1 MTSVTIGILIVL
13 GMLILMFIG
22 VPIGSCMALA
32 ASAGMFFM
40 LAPDAMILKMGSS
53 PFETMTSYTYA
64 VMPLFMLMAMLISTT
79 GIGDDLYEF
88 FYRTVG
94 RFRGG
99 LAMASVLAC
108 GIFAAI
114 SSSTMA
120 TALTIGMIALPQMKR
135 LNYGDSLA
143 TGSVAAG
150 GTLGILIPP
159 SGIFIIYGIM
169 TQQSISKLFI
179 AGIIPG
185 LILVA
190 LFCTGI
196 TLTCRLNPTM
206 GPAGPKFSGKEIW
219 DAAKR
224 CIDIILLLIIVMGGM
239 FAGFFTPSEAA
250 AVGAFGAFLIT
261 LARKKLTKKNFIE
274 AIHGTLKASGIVYM
288 ILIGAFALNYFM
300 ALTNIPTA
308 LANAIMEMNLS
319 ATLVVVAIIIVY
331 LILGCFLDSLAM
343 ILLTMP
349 VFFPLILAMDID
361 PIWFGV
367 IVTLSVGMGCLTPPV
382 GMNVYVV
389 KGIAK
394 EVPINKIFGGVLP
407 FMAGQVIL
415 VVLLFIFPQLA
426 TWLPSLI
433 KG

>member
-1 MTSVTIGILIVL
+1 MNSVTIGIILIAIMLVL
-13 GMLILMFIG
+13 LFIG
-22 VPIGSCMALA
+22 VPIGACMAISAFLGMVFVLTPNA
-32 ASAGMFFM
+32 A
-40 LAPDAMILKMGSS
+40 LLKMASS

-79 GIGDDLYEF
+79 GIGRDLYDF

-94 RFRGG
+94 RLRGG
-99 LAMASVLAC
+99 LAMATVLAC

-114 SSSTMA
+114 SSSTSA
-120 TALTIGMIALPQMKR
+120 TALTIGLIALPEMRRAK
-135 LNYGDSLA
+135 YGDSLA

-169 TQQSISKLFI
+169 TQQSISRLFI

-185 LILVA
+185 IILIA
-190 LFCTGI
+190 LFCGSI
-196 TLTCRLNPTM
+196 ALVCRKNPAA
-206 GPAGPKFSGKEIW
+206 GPAGPKFSGKEMLQ
-219 DAAKR
+219 ALGK
-224 CIDIILLLIIVMGGM
+224 CIDVIILLVVVMGGM
-239 FAGFFTPSEAA
+239 FASFFTPSEAA
-250 AVGAFGAFLIT
+250 AVGCAGAIVIT
-261 LARKKLTKKNFIE
+261 LARRLTWKNFKE

-288 ILIGAFALNYFM
+288 IMIGAFILNYFM

-308 LANAIMEMNLS
+308 LANFIMDMGLS
-319 ATLVVVAIIIVY
+319 KTMVCVAIIIVY
-331 LILGCFLDSLAM
+331 LILGCFLDALAM

-349 VFFPLILAMDID
+349 VFFPIIQAMSID

-367 IVTLSVGMGCLTPPV
+367 IVTLSVGMACLTPPV

-394 EVPINKIFGGVLP
+394 HVPIDKIFGGSMP
-407 FMAGQVIL
+407 FLACQLIL
-415 VVLLFIFPQLA
+415 VVLMFLFPQMA

-433 KG
+433 SG